1 MVCYIKQVIPQVEKD
16 FIETSYT
23 QAHQNLNLPM
33 CHSAIHDPIRQRQLI
48 IFSVLLMICYIIVT
62 RQVFKTHQLLNNID
76 KPYELYIKYTT
87 EGTTTKLESNNMKKS
102 SERRLQSVLVLEEG
116 SRVEKVLISKNSN
129 DNYKVKNEP
138 LHVRDSYWNEGS
150 EDDATNEY
158 QGEYEDEVEEK
169 WEDINPEYSD
179 DDDYPRVFGTIVVNG
194 IEYTTI
200 VNPE

>member
-1 MVCYIKQVIPQVEKD
+1 
-16 FIETSYT
+16 
-23 QAHQNLNLPM
+23 
-33 CHSAIHDPIRQRQLI
+33 
-48 IFSVLLMICYIIVT
+48 
-62 RQVFKTHQLLNNID
+62 
-76 KPYELYIKYTT
+76 
-87 EGTTTKLESNNMKKS
+87 MKKS